1 VAFGLHS
8 LSRGELMRVPKP
20 RNVLLS
26 ILIVAVVLAVGLV
39 IAQDQETLR
48 VRTPVAAED
57 PRYPDYLARL
67 VGRAIT
73 TGDSYVVLRNGVET
87 FPAMLGAIDAAR
99 TRISFETYIY
109 SEGRVAGRFSQA
121 LAAAATRGVR
131 VQVVLDS
138 MGAADTERED
148 LRTLHD
154 AGVQIGWF
162 NPQTGLEEIN
172 YRTHRK
178 ILVVDG
184 QVAYIGGVGLA
195 DHWEG
200 NAEDEDHWRDTQF
213 EIRGP
218 VVDNIEA
225 GFHENWIETG
235 GVVEPI
241 VAPRADAPSGEARS
255 IVVWSSAEAGS
266 NALKLLY
273 LLTMGAA
280 QKTLDI
286 QSPYLIAD
294 ESTTWSL
301 LEARKRGVRVRLLTE
316 GEITDA
322 KPVKFAGRAQYESF
336 LANGIEIYE
345 YQPTMMHVKALVV
358 DGVISVIGSAN
369 FDNRS
374 LELNDELNV
383 VVASRRLASRLTADF
398 DEDARR
404 SKKIDLEE
412 WRSRPFHIR
421 GRERLWSFFGE
432 VF

>member
-1 VAFGLHS
+1 
-8 LSRGELMRVPKP
+8 MKVPKP
-20 RNVLLS
+20 RNVLFA
-26 ILIVAVVLAVGLV
+26 ILIGAIIVAVGLV

-48 VRTPVAAED
+48 VRTPLAAED

-73 TGDSYVVLRNGVET
+73 TGDSYNVLRNGAEA
-87 FPAMLGAIDAAR
+87 FPAMLAAIEAAR
-99 TRISFETYIY
+99 ERISFETYIY
-109 SEGRVAGRFSQA
+109 SEGDVAGRFTRA
-121 LAAAATRGVR
+121 LAEAAKRGVR
-131 VQVVLDS
+131 VQVVLDA
-138 MGAADTERED
+138 MGASDSESGHLKALE
-148 LRTLHD
+148 D
-154 AGVQIGWF
+154 AGVQTGWF
-162 NPQTGLEEIN
+162 NPMRYGTIEEIN

-184 QVAYIGGVGLA
+184 EVAFIGGIGLA
-195 DHWEG
+195 DHWQG
-200 NAEDEDHWRDTQF
+200 NAENEEQWRDTQF

-218 VVDNIEA
+218 VVDNVEA

-235 GVVEPI
+235 GIVEPI
-241 VAPRADAPSGEARS
+241 VAPKAGAPAGDGRS
-255 IVVWSSAEAGS
+255 IVVWSSSEAGS

-280 QKTLDI
+280 RKTLDI
-286 QSPYLIAD
+286 QSPYFITD

-316 GEITDA
+316 GDVTDA
-322 KPVKFAGRAQYESF
+322 KPVKFAGRSQYESL

-345 YQPTMMHVKALVV
+345 FQPTMMHVKALVV
-358 DGVISVIGSAN
+358 DGTISIIGSAN

-383 VVASRRLASRLTADF
+383 VVAGRSLASRLTSDFEADM
-398 DEDARR
+398 RR
-404 SKKIDLEE
+404 STKIDLES

>member
-1 VAFGLHS
+1 
-8 LSRGELMRVPKP
+8 MKVPKP
-20 RNVLLS
+20 RNVLLA
-26 ILIVAVVLAVGLV
+26 ILIVAILVAVGLV
-39 IAQDQETLR
+39 VAQDQETLR
-48 VRTPVAAED
+48 VRTPLAAED
-57 PRYPDYLARL
+57 PRFPDYLARL

-73 TGDSYVVLRNGVET
+73 SGDAYVVLRNGAET
-87 FPAMLGAIDAAR
+87 FPAMIGAIEAAR

-109 SEGRVAGRFSQA
+109 SEGQVADRFTRA
-121 LAAAATRGVR
+121 LEAAARRGVR

-138 MGAADTERED
+138 VGASDTERED
-148 LRTLHD
+148 LRALQA

-162 NPQTGLEEIN
+162 NPQTGIEELN

-184 QVAYIGGVGLA
+184 EVAYVGGIGLA
-195 DHWEG
+195 DHWDG
-200 NAEDEDHWRDTQF
+200 NADSEEHWRDTQF

-241 VAPRADAPSGEARS
+241 VAPKMGKPAGDARS
-255 IVVWSSAEAGS
+255 AVVWSSSEAGS

-273 LLTMGAA
+273 LLAIGAA
-280 QKTLDI
+280 RKTLDV
-286 QSPYLIAD
+286 QSPYLITD
-294 ESTTWSL
+294 ESTKWSL

-322 KPVKFAGRAQYESF
+322 KPVKFAGRAQYESL
-336 LANGIEIYE
+336 LASGIEVYE
-345 YQPTMMHVKALVV
+345 YQPTMMHVKAMIV
-358 DGVISVIGSAN
+358 DGIISVIGSAN

-374 LELNDELNV
+374 LELNDELNI
-383 VVASRRLASRLTADF
+383 VVASRNLASRITADF
-398 DEDARR
+398 ESDLRK
-404 SKKIDLEE
+404 SSKIDLDE

>member
-1 VAFGLHS
+1 VH
-8 LSRGELMRVPKP
+8 
-20 RNVLLS
+20 
-26 ILIVAVVLAVGLV
+26 
-39 IAQDQETLR
+39 
-48 VRTPVAAED
+48 
-57 PRYPDYLARL
+57 
-67 VGRAIT
+67 
-73 TGDSYVVLRNGVET
+73 
-87 FPAMLGAIDAAR
+87 
-99 TRISFETYIY
+99 
-109 SEGRVAGRFSQA
+109 
-121 LAAAATRGVR
+121 
-131 VQVVLDS
+131 VQVVLDA
-138 MGAADTERED
+138 MGASDSGRDD
-148 LRTLHD
+148 LKALED
-154 AGVQIGWF
+154 AGVQVGWF
-162 NPQTGLEEIN
+162 NPQSTLEEIN

-184 QVAYIGGVGLA
+184 RIAYVGGIGLA

-200 NAEDEDHWRDTQF
+200 NAESEEHWRDTQF

-235 GVVEPI
+235 GVVEPV
-241 VAPRADAPSGEARS
+241 VAPRDGAPAGDARS

-280 QKTLDI
+280 RKTLDI
-286 QSPYLIAD
+286 QSPYLITD

-322 KPVKFAGRAQYESF
+322 KPVKFAGRAKYEM
-336 LANGIEIYE
+336 LVANGIEIYE
-345 YQPTMMHVKALVV
+345 YEPTMMHVKAMVV

-383 VVASRRLASRLTADF
+383 VAASRSLAARLTADF
-398 DEDARR
+398 EADTRR
-404 SKKIDLEE
+404 STKIDLDE
-412 WRSRPFHIR
+412 WRNRPFHIR
-421 GRERLWSFFGE
+421 ARERGWSFFGE

>member
-1 VAFGLHS
+1 
-8 LSRGELMRVPKP
+8 MKIPKL
-20 RNVLLS
+20 RNVLIS
-26 ILIVAVVLAVGLV
+26 ILIVATLVTVGLV

-48 VRTPVAAED
+48 VRTPLAAED

-67 VGRAIT
+67 VGRAVT
-73 TGDSYVVLRNGVET
+73 SGDSYVVLRNGVEA
-87 FPAMLGAIDAAR
+87 FPTMLGAIEAAT

-109 SEGRVAGRFSQA
+109 SEGGVAERFTRA
-121 LAAAATRGVR
+121 LVAAAQRGVH
-131 VQVVLDS
+131 VQVVLDA
-138 MGAADTERED
+138 MGASDSGRDD
-148 LRTLHD
+148 LKALED
-154 AGVQIGWF
+154 AGVQVGWF
-162 NPQTGLEEIN
+162 NPQSTLEEIN

-184 QVAYIGGVGLA
+184 RIAYVGGIGLA

-200 NAEDEDHWRDTQF
+200 NAESEEHWRDTQF

-235 GVVEPI
+235 GVVEPV
-241 VAPRADAPSGEARS
+241 VAPRDGAPAGDARS

-280 QKTLDI
+280 RKTLDI
-286 QSPYLIAD
+286 QSPYLITD

-322 KPVKFAGRAQYESF
+322 KPVKFAGRAKYEM
-336 LANGIEIYE
+336 LVANGIEIYE
-345 YQPTMMHVKALVV
+345 YEPTMMHVKAMVV

-383 VVASRRLASRLTADF
+383 VAASRSLAARLTADF
-398 DEDARR
+398 EADTRR
-404 SKKIDLEE
+404 STKIDLDE
-412 WRSRPFHIR
+412 WRNRPFHIR
-421 GRERLWSFFGE
+421 ARERGWSFFGE

>member
-1 VAFGLHS
+1 
-8 LSRGELMRVPKP
+8 MKIPKP
-20 RNVLLS
+20 RNVLLA
-26 ILIVAVVLAVGLV
+26 ILIVAIIVALGLV

-48 VRTPVAAED
+48 VRTPLAAED

-73 TGDSYVVLRNGVET
+73 TGDAYVVLRNGAET
-87 FPAMLGAIDAAR
+87 FPAMLRAIDAAR

-109 SEGRVAGRFSQA
+109 SEGQVADRFTRA
-121 LAAAATRGVR
+121 LLAAARRGVR
-131 VQVVLDS
+131 VQVVLDAV
-138 MGAADTERED
+138 GASDSERKD
-148 LRTLHD
+148 IKALRD

-162 NPQTGLEEIN
+162 NPQTGLEELN

-184 QVAYIGGVGLA
+184 EVGFVGGIGLA

-200 NAEDEDHWRDTQF
+200 NADSEEHWRDTQF

-241 VAPRADAPSGEARS
+241 VAPRSGESAGDARS
-255 IVVWSSAEAGS
+255 IVVWSSSEAGS

-273 LLTMGAA
+273 LLAMGAA
-280 QKTLDI
+280 RKTLDI
-286 QSPYLIAD
+286 QSPYLITD
-294 ESTTWSL
+294 ESTKWSL
-301 LEARKRGVRVRLLTE
+301 LDAQKRGVRVRLLTE
-316 GEITDA
+316 GDVTDA
-322 KPVKFAGRAQYESF
+322 KPVKFAGRAQYESL

-345 YQPTMMHVKALVV
+345 YQPTMMHVKAMVV
-358 DGVISVIGSAN
+358 DGTISIIGSAN

-383 VVASRRLASRLTADF
+383 VVAGRQLAASLTADF
-398 DEDARR
+398 EADMRR
-404 SKKIDLEE
+404 STKIELDE
-412 WRSRPFHIR
+412 WKSRPIHIR
-421 GRERLWSFFGE
+421 ARERLWSYFGE